1 MQLTEGGIQN
11 TTLVV
16 ERLLTDAAFSYSGLL
31 ESAGRVEYTALSIS
45 VNVSML
51 VP

>member
-1 MQLTEGGIQN
+1 MLHLAI
-11 TTLVV
+11 
-16 ERLLTDAAFSYSGLL
+16 GLR

-51 VP
+51 VPQPLYPALMGCCV